1 MNKKRIYL
9 ILSIIWMG
17 IIFYMSNQP
26 GNISQNLSQN
36 VEHLLNSTPIV
47 GDIFS
52 NILNSA
58 MSQFIL
64 RKMAHFSLYAFL
76 AVLCFILIYEINR
89 NIKKSTLISFIIISI
104 YSCMDEIHQMFIPG
118 RNAQLIDVFIDC
130 IGGVVGL
137 AIINVFFIL
146 KSKFKKLSSENN

>member
-9 ILSIIWMG
+9 ILSITWMG

-26 GNISQNLSQN
+26 GNTSQNLSQN

-47 GDIFS
+47 GDILS
-52 NILNSA
+52 NILNPA
-58 MSQFIL
+58 RSQFIL
-64 RKMAHFSLYAFL
+64 RKAAHFSLYAFL
-76 AVLCFILIYEINR
+76 AVLCFIVIYEINHS
-89 NIKKSTLISFIIISI
+89 IKKSTLMSFIIISI
-104 YSCMDEIHQMFIPG
+104 YACMDEIHQIFIPG

-146 KSKFKKLSSENN
+146 RRKFKKLYSENN